1 MRFRDSPYLRLFQF
15 TSYRRFWSGF
25 ALSTLGDSMARV
37 ALVWFVLQETDSARA
52 VGILTLCY
60 TAPILIGGLAAGYLL
75 DRYDRRRVMAVDN
88 AVRGLAMAMVPLLH
102 FLGMLEVWH
111 AYVAAAVFGSLM
123 MISLA
128 GSPSLI
134 PSIIPHDQL
143 TAANAF
149 ETLGFS
155 VTSVLG
161 PPLAGVLIALIGA
174 PNVLII
180 DAASYFAFALALV
193 GVRYLDQP
201 GDVTGSAAP
210 PRGSTSLGDAVR
222 LLRSNQILLTTT
234 LMYMAVN
241 VGFGATRVWLPNPL
255 LSVSS
260 MEMPVSSDYSLGL
273 VRQVKHS
280 APSSQSGD
288 QSLVAARCVDLPG
301 RISRRAGYP
310 AAAGRSDGACPGGN
324 LPIRRADRPT
334 NDLGTDA
341 QDGDHP
347 GRYARANLRATTD
360 DDAGQST
367 SGWCIWGF
375 LLTVLG
381 ISTMVGLT
389 TVVISGASAVAFRV
403 RALRVAG
410 PPTPSTVVQSDP
422 AVVD

>member
-1 MRFRDSPYLRLFQF
+1 MRFRDNPYMQLFQF

-52 VGILTLCY
+52 VGILTLSY
-60 TAPILIGGLAAGYLL
+60 TAPILVGGLVAGYLL
-75 DRYDRRRVMAVDN
+75 DRFDRRWVMAVDN
-88 AVRGLAMAMVPLLH
+88 AVRGLAMAAVPLLH

-128 GSPSLI
+128 GSPALI
-134 PSIIPHDQL
+134 PSIIPRDQL

-155 VTSVLG
+155 MTSVIG

-201 GDVTGSAAP
+201 GEVAGSAVP
-210 PRGSTSLGDAVR
+210 LRGSTSLGDAVR

-241 VGFGATRVWLPNPL
+241 VGFGATRVWLPIYVERILDGDASLFGLLLGVGAAGQTVSSIVAVGINRWLPLGTLICLAGFLGGLATLPL
-255 LSVSS
+255 LAGQT
-260 MEMPVSSDYSLGL
+260 GL
-273 VRQVKHS
+273 
-280 APSSQSGD
+280 A
-288 QSLVAARCVDLPG
+288 LVALFLSGALTAPLTIWAQTLRME
-301 RISRRAGYP
+301 IIP
-310 AAAGRSDGACPGGN
+310 AAMRGRTFALLRMMMQGSQPLGGA
-324 LPIRRADRPT
+324 
-334 NDLGTDA
+334 LG
-341 QDGDHP
+341 
-347 GRYARANLRATTD
+347 
-360 DDAGQST
+360 
-367 SGWCIWGF
+367 GF
-375 LLTVLG
+375 LLPAVG
-381 ISTMVGLT
+381 ISAMIGLT
-389 TVVISGASAVAFRV
+389 TAVISGASAVAFRV
-403 RALRVAG
+403 RALRFAG
-410 PPTPSTVVQSDP
+410 PPTPPTSVQPDP
-422 AVVD
+422 VILD

>member
-1 MRFRDSPYLRLFQF
+1 MRFRDSSYLRLFQF

-134 PSIIPHDQL
+134 PSIIPRDQL

-201 GDVTGSAAP
+201 GDVAGSAAP

-241 VGFGATRVWLPNPL
+241 VGFGATRVWLPIYVERILDGDASLFGLLLGVGAAGQTLSSIVAVGINRWLPLGTLICLAGFLGGLATLPL
-255 LSVSS
+255 LAGQT
-260 MEMPVSSDYSLGL
+260 GL
-273 VRQVKHS
+273 
-280 APSSQSGD
+280 A
-288 QSLVAARCVDLPG
+288 LVAIFLSGALTAPLTIWAQTLRME
-301 RISRRAGYP
+301 IIP
-310 AAAGRSDGACPGGN
+310 AAMRGRTFALLRMMMQGSQPLGGAFG
-324 LPIRRADRPT
+324 
-334 NDLGTDA
+334 
-341 QDGDHP
+341 
-347 GRYARANLRATTD
+347 
-360 DDAGQST
+360 
-367 SGWCIWGF
+367 GF
-375 LLTVLG
+375 LLPVLG
-381 ISTMVGLT
+381 ISTMIGLT

-403 RALRVAG
+403 RALRFAG